1 MKLDTIRLINLK
13 TNVFGG
19 HSELAPPLPISNRT
33 VKRLS
38 ADDSVVLPCE
48 SRSLP
53 NTYPKPPTDVGGFY
67 FYRIFYSYLYLKLVS
82 AVPCLLAMA
91 DLLTSGDRRVRR

>member
-1 MKLDTIRLINLK
+1 MMKLDTIRLINLK

-38 ADDSVVLPCE
+38 ADDSVVPHV
-48 SRSLP
+48 
-53 NTYPKPPTDVGGFY
+53 KVG
-67 FYRIFYSYLYLKLVS
+67 RCQTNYSKKRPYTVITL
-82 AVPCLLAMA
+82 
-91 DLLTSGDRRVRR
+91 